1 MNYNNNYY
9 EILGVEINSSCE
21 DIKRAYRK
29 LSLIYHPDKNNSD
42 IDKSN
47 KFKIIS
53 DAYLTLSNNIL
64 RDKYNRENN
73 LNQDYKKSELYTSK
87 LEDMQPMQPM
97 QPMHPIQPMH
107 PMQHLQHINN
117 NLYSY
122 KLSNNSYFNIELPKP
137 IEIIKEINYHQSYF
151 GDNIP
156 IIINRNISVNNE
168 KYTENETIYI
178 NIEPGIDNNEIIILK
193 EKGNITNNIIG
204 DIKIKIKLLDDN
216 NYKRKG
222 LDIIYTKN
230 ISFKE
235 SICGFSFVLT
245 HINGKT
251 YTINN
256 NTGIIINPNYTT
268 SIPKLGFKKHDNIG
282 NLIINYNIE
291 YPDKLQQNIIKQLEN
306 IL

>member
-1 MNYNNNYY
+1 
-9 EILGVEINSSCE
+9 
-21 DIKRAYRK
+21 
-29 LSLIYHPDKNNSD
+29 
-42 IDKSN
+42 
-47 KFKIIS
+47 
-53 DAYLTLSNNIL
+53 
-64 RDKYNRENN
+64 
-73 LNQDYKKSELYTSK
+73 
-87 LEDMQPMQPM
+87 
-97 QPMHPIQPMH
+97 
-107 PMQHLQHINN
+107 MQHLQHINN